1 LSDQE
6 AWDVAAYINMH
17 ERPQDPRL
25 INHDIELTRKK
36 FHEGDGVNLYG
47 VNVEGVLIGQGIQ

>member
-1 LSDQE
+1 
-6 AWDVAAYINMH
+6 MH

-25 INHDIELTRKK
+25 INDDIELTRKK

-47 VNVEGVLIGQGIQ
+47 VKVDGVLIGQGIR